1 MLEGDTVD
9 LYRGDYIHAY
19 PGTNSSAVDE
29 APLFSDSGVTIL
41 LPVYD
46 SVPAYEDIPGPKPD
60 DATQGGGYYYH
71 IVGLAAMHVEGA
83 NQGSGEVNV
92 SLQEYIVGSGRL
104 NPTAGAGYNETKACR
119 TGVQLVTLWR

>member
-1 MLEGDTVD
+1 LVN
-9 LYRGDYIHAY
+9 LFSGDYIHAY

-29 APLFSDSGVTIL
+29 APLFADSGVTVL

-46 SVPAYEDIPGPKPD
+46 SVPAYEDIGEPKPD

-71 IVGLAAMHVEGA
+71 IVGLAAVHVQGA
-83 NQGSGEVNV
+83 SQGSGEVHV
-92 SLQEYIVGSGRL
+92 TLDEYIVGAGKL
-104 NPTAGAGYNETKACR
+104 NPTAGAGYNQSKACE